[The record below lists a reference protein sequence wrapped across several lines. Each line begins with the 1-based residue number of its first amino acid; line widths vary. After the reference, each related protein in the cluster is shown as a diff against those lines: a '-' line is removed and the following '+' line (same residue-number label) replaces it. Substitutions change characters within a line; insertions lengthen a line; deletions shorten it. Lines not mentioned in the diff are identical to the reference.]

1 MTPRE
6 HARLARLLIRACGG
20 LEEAAGACRVGK
32 TSLSNYQNPHL
43 GDFIPAD
50 VMADLEEHCGE
61 PIYSRALFEA
71 RPEVAQARDTERD
84 RLANVH
90 AEAERQLR
98 DVGDLIK
105 REA

>member
-1 MTPRE
+1 MTR
-6 HARLARLLIRACGG
+6 
-20 LEEAAGACRVGK
+20 
-32 TSLSNYQNPHL
+32 
-43 GDFIPAD
+43 
-50 VMADLEEHCGE
+50 
-61 PIYSRALFEA
+61 
-71 RPEVAQARDTERD
+71 TERD